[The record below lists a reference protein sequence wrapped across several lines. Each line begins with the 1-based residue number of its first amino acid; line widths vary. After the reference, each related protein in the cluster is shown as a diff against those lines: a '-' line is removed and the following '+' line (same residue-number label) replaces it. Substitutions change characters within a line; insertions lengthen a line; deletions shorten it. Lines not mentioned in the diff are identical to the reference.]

1 MWIVDLVKFRPADA
15 EVVSGLDHILP
26 ANTVYSPVRPKGALG
41 LAKSSEYMSEVCVPV
56 LGVCCADW

>member
-41 LAKSSEYMSEVCVPV
+41 LATKREERERRGRMQENR
-56 LGVCCADW
+56 